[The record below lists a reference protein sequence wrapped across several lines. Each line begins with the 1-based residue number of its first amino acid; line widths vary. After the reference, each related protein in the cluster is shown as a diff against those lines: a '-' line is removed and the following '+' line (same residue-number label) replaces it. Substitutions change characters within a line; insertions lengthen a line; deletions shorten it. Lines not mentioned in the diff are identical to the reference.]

1 MSDNTLL
8 DICRKSIWNN
18 VEIFREYVPLS
29 KIINI
34 LHDVLSILTSSENI
48 QNSVD
53 DYGKDIM
60 SESTICT
67 GCLENQAN
75 QQAHMDYGGCLY
87 DENV

>member
-1 MSDNTLL
+1 MSENTLL

-18 VEIFREYVPLS
+18 VEIFRRYVPLPN
-29 KIINI
+29 IIDI
-34 LHDVLSILTSSENI
+34 LHDILSKLTYSAQPSINVNNTATE
-48 QNSVD
+48 
-53 DYGKDIM
+53 
-60 SESTICT
+60 CT